1 MNLKNQSMK
10 LRINCG
16 LLPVSRMREKSRSMC
31 LPVNFTS
38 LGGLKMQ
45 GGFFP
50 EDKGRPIRATVTE
63 FVYSPQATKER

>member
-1 MNLKNQSMK
+1 
-10 LRINCG
+10 
-16 LLPVSRMREKSRSMC
+16 MC

-63 FVYSPQATKER
+63 FVYSSQATKER